1 VLGVAGAGLATSLA
15 WHLALIAGADVTP
28 GPPWSWL
35 LHAGAVAGF
44 WTAGG
49 RIAAAGL
56 RGVAG
61 ILRIRRMTPIPVRL
75 SMAAASLNALA
86 TAGLAAV
93 GRGAPG
99 RALTAY
105 WTMMYLLIGILSV
118 FVLPRLAAE
127 GVGPAALADPPA

>member
-1 VLGVAGAGLATSLA
+1 VLGIAAAGLATSLA
-15 WHLALIAGADVTP
+15 WHLALIAGVDVAP
-28 GPPWSWL
+28 ASPWSWL
-35 LHAGAVAGF
+35 LHVGAVAGF

-61 ILRIRRMTPIPVRL
+61 FLRIRRLTPIPVRL
-75 SMAAASLNALA
+75 SLAAASLNALV
-86 TAGLAAV
+86 TAGLALG

-105 WTMMYLLIGILSV
+105 WTMMYLLIAILSV

-127 GVGPAALADPPA
+127 GVGPATLADPPA

>member
-1 VLGVAGAGLATSLA
+1 VLVVAAAGLAASLA
-15 WHLALIAGADVTP
+15 LHLALIAGADVAP
-28 GPPWSWL
+28 AAPWSWL

-61 ILRIRRMTPIPVRL
+61 ILRIRRLTPIPVRI
-75 SMAAASLNALA
+75 SMAAASLNTLV
-86 TAGLAAV
+86 TAGLALT

-105 WTMMYLLIGILSV
+105 WTMMYLLIAILSV
-118 FVLPRLAAE
+118 FVVPRLGAE
-127 GVGPAALADPPA
+127 GVGPAALAEPPS